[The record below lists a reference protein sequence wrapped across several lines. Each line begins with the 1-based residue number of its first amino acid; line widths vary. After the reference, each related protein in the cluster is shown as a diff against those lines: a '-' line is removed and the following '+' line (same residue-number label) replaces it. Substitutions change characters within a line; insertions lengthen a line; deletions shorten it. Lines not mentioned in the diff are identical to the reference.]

1 MSESHLGS
9 KATFSLPRHLVG
21 FDLRRLPS
29 YRCDVLVVG
38 SGVGGASA
46 ALAAAESRDV
56 VVLAKDKL
64 ELTATAWAQ
73 GGIAAV
79 WSDEDSLDAH
89 IADTLTVGGGLCD
102 PAAVRAVVSGGRG
115 AIEQLLSWG
124 ARFDASG
131 GGLELSREGG
141 HSHARVI
148 HALGDRTGREVQRV
162 LKERL
167 LAHPRIT
174 CFESVQ
180 AVDVLTDESG
190 AAQGVIAWSQ
200 QHGWIAFLAES
211 TILAT
216 GGGGQIYRET
226 TNPPSATGDGLA
238 MALRAGAVVRDP
250 ELVQFHPTLLYIAGA
265 ARALISEIVR
275 GAGARLV
282 DRDGVRFLERDL
294 PDGELSPR
302 DVVSRAIFRRM
313 VATRDTSVY
322 LDLSGLPGDVREQ
335 FPGIARVCG
344 YFDIDIRKDPIP
356 VRPGAHYMVG
366 GVKVDLLGRTSVAR
380 LYACGEVA
388 STGLHGANRLGSN
401 SLLEGLVLG
410 SAAGR
415 HAAEQVLGRPIAAR
429 ERASGPRIWPGD
441 ERVEFHLDDMLYSLK
456 SLMWRNVGIEREP
469 ELMQEACQRLAF
481 WARYFFR
488 TPVEPARAVEV
499 ANVLTA
505 AALVAHGAMEREE
518 SRGVHARSDFAQ
530 LAPEP
535 YHVEMQAR
543 VDAAAGAMSGE
554 DASILGLAIQ
564 RVPPAVPLAAPL
576 RRTL

>member
-1 MSESHLGS
+1 M
-9 KATFSLPRHLVG
+9 G

-38 SGVGGASA
+38 SGVAGASA
-46 ALAAAESRDV
+46 ALAAAESCDV
-56 VVLAKDKL
+56 VVLAKERLD
-64 ELTATAWAQ
+64 LTATSWAR

-79 WSDEDSLDAH
+79 WSDSDSLGAH
-89 IADTLTVGGGLCD
+89 IEDTLIVGHGLCE
-102 PAAVRAVVSGGRG
+102 PAAVEAVVSGGRA
-115 AIEQLLSWG
+115 AIEQLIRWG
-124 ARFDASG
+124 ARFDADEA
-131 GGLELSREGG
+131 GLELSREGG

-174 CFESVQ
+174 CFEGVQ
-180 AVDVLTDESG
+180 AVDVLTDDSG
-190 AAQGVIAWSQ
+190 AAQGVLAWSQ
-200 QHGWIAFLAES
+200 QLGWVAFFADA

-265 ARALISEIVR
+265 ARVLISEIVR

-282 DRDGVRFLERDL
+282 DRDGVRFLENDV
-294 PDGELSPR
+294 PAGELAPR
-302 DVVSRAIFRRM
+302 DVVSRAIFQRM

-366 GVKVDLLGRTSVAR
+366 GVKVDLLGRTTVER

-388 STGLHGANRLGSN
+388 SSGLHGANRLGSN

-410 SAAGR
+410 ASAGSD
-415 HAAEQVLGRPIAAR
+415 AAR
-429 ERASGPRIWPGD
+429 RGGGRAVAARQRAAGPRIWPGD

-469 ELMQEACQRLAF
+469 ELMSEACQRLAF

-518 SRGVHARSDFAQ
+518 SRGVHARSDHPQ
-530 LAPEP
+530 LAEQP
-535 YHVEMQAR
+535 YHVEVRAATGNAGEHPVLGLDIRR
-543 VDAAAGAMSGE
+543 VPKSPTAAAT
-554 DASILGLAIQ
+554 
-564 RVPPAVPLAAPL
+564 L
-576 RRTL
+576 RARSS